1 MILTIL
7 MIILSLAVV
16 LYDISAMRRGKK
28 FDKVDILIHFFFIY
42 LLPLLAVGLIG
53 RLFYL

>member
-7 MIILSLAVV
+7 AIILSLAVV